1 MEILSWLI
9 FTGFVLATT
18 IQLFI
23 WLYYFRRLAVFS
35 KKENPLPS
43 SPPAEIPVS
52 IVICAR
58 NEAENLKKNLPLILN
73 QNYRSFETIV
83 INDGSTDQSQNILL
97 KFHIENSN
105 LHPQYVSKKPHERGK
120 KFALAKGIE
129 LAKHKVLLMTDA
141 DCQPATNEW
150 LSEMQLRIRGPFE
163 IVLGYGPYLK
173 SKGFLNTFIRYEA
186 VYTAVQYLSFALAGH
201 PYMGVGR
208 NLAYKKALF
217 YKAGGFESHQHLM
230 SGDDDLFINAVANKE
245 NTTICLDKKTFV
257 YSDPEKTWRKYYR
270 QKTRHLTTGRHYK
283 LKHKILL
290 GFLSLGHLL
299 HYTGGFVLFLA
310 CKTSMIFVILL
321 YVLRLTIVMI
331 MMNRILKRLNEQ
343 SLLPYIPFLD
353 VIFLLYYL
361 SFAHKLLFR
370 KHKQWK

>member
-1 MEILSWLI
+1 MICDFLYI
-9 FTGFVLATT
+9 IYFLATLSQ
-18 IQLFI
+18 IFFWGFL
-23 WLYYFRRLAVFS
+23 FS
-35 KKENPLPS
+35 KLAFFKDKIEAENTKKQ
-43 SPPAEIPVS
+43 ANPVS
-52 IVICAR
+52 IIICAR
-58 NEAENLKKNLPLILN
+58 NEAENLKKNLPRILN
-73 QNYRSFETIV
+73 QTYRFFEVNV
-83 INDGSTDQSQNILL
+83 INDGSTDMSNNILL
-97 KFHIENSN
+97 KFNIDYSN
-105 LHPQYVSKKPHERGK
+105 LRSDYVSKKPHELGK
-120 KFALAKGIE
+120 KFALARGIE
-129 LAKHKVLLMTDA
+129 LAKHEVLLMTDA

-163 IVLGYGPYLK
+163 IVLGYGPYFK
-173 SKGFLNTFIRYEA
+173 SKGFLNMFIRYEA

-230 SGDDDLFINAVANKE
+230 SGDDDLFINAVASKE

-257 YSDPEKTWRKYYR
+257 YSNPEKTWRKYYR

-299 HYTGGFVLFLA
+299 HYTGGFVLFFA

-331 MMNRILKRLNEQ
+331 MMNRILKRLDEQ